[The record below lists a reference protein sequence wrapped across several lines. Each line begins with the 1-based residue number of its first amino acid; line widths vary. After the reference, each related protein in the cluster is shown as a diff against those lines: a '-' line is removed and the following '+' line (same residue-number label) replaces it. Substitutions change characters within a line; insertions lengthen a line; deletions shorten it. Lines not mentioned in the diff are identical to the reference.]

1 MVAGIG
7 SFKAAF
13 AEKVKKTE
21 KENVSKPPDKR
32 VKSRA
37 ASKCSGEVEAI
48 WGSFW
53 GELPSKLRFSV
64 AIPECT
70 SAAPQFLG
78 VQAGAVACGAEPDG
92 LASWRLVLEGTR
104 TVVAAPVAAMAAIF
118 GHQDPS
124 KYWKL
129 LLDIDQVNLDKIVGC
144 GGLHSVTYGQN
155 EMCYL
160 PCGWIFC
167 EKIMSDKDMI
177 GFVHRGLTLR
187 DHEAYTELQ
196 RLRKLLASC
205 KKDDAH
211 LLKSITA
218 ISTEE
223 ARLKEIQLKS
233 QKDAVAQRNAPE
245 EPNAGGGGG
254 VLPPPLAGKG
264 KGGKSPEQ

>member
-1 MVAGIG
+1 MNALHLCLGPHFIQIKFFLDHFFVFRRLDGCWYRKLQAT
-7 SFKAAF
+7 AF

-104 TVVAAPVAAMAAIF
+104 TVVAAPVAAMADIF

-144 GGLHSVTYGQN
+144 GGLH
-155 EMCYL
+155 
-160 PCGWIFC
+160 FC
-167 EKIMSDKDMI
+167 DLWAERDVL
-177 GFVHRGLTLR
+177 FTLWM
-187 DHEAYTELQ
+187 D
-196 RLRKLLASC
+196 LL
-205 KKDDAH
+205 
-211 LLKSITA
+211 
-218 ISTEE
+218 
-223 ARLKEIQLKS
+223 
-233 QKDAVAQRNAPE
+233 
-245 EPNAGGGGG
+245 
-254 VLPPPLAGKG
+254 
-264 KGGKSPEQ
+264 